1 MAMGQI
7 EQAHALPGPAEMRS
21 LASDSFEHAGDA
33 VFVHDEM
40 GTLVEVNAQACES
53 LGYARD
59 ALIGRRLQEF
69 EANPECAVARSHE
82 IAARLDAGETVAF
95 EAAHRRQDGSTF
107 PVEVRV
113 LSFEHGGHRFTVSVA
128 RDISQRQHIEQALR
142 ESEERFRTLVQFSF
156 YVYWE
161 TDAQH
166 RFTRQDFAE
175 SEAQMPTRGSE
186 IGKTRWE
193 VPYLEPDD
201 AAWRAHRAMLD
212 AHLPFNDFELARPRM
227 DGGRR
232 DVSVSGVPMF
242 DETGRFV
249 GYRGVGRDITERKRA
264 EAEHQA
270 YVRFLEAMDRVNRAI
285 QGVDDLEQ
293 MTSGVM
299 QVLLDIFACERAWLV
314 YPCDPE
320 AHTWHAVMER
330 TRPGFAGVFTLGG
343 EQPMSPE
350 IAEGQRLARAA
361 RGAVLFGPHQEF
373 KVPQDLTQRFGVQAT
388 MVMALHPKGSPPYLL
403 GLHQCL
409 QARAWSVHEARLF
422 EEIGHRLADAL
433 ASTLMLLRLREREE
447 ELVRHRAR
455 LEELV
460 GERTAELRQAKERAE
475 VANRAKSEF
484 LARMSHELRT
494 PLNAILGYSELLMM
508 RGDPLDVRM
517 KTGLQAIHSGGQHL
531 LTLIIDILDL
541 ASIEA
546 GKLKLGPEPIELQ
559 PFLQGIADI
568 IRVKAEDK
576 GLAFELQV
584 APETP
589 VRVAAD
595 ARRLRQVLINL
606 LGNAVK
612 FTDRGEIHLVVG
624 GKSSEGA
631 CATLRLEV
639 HDTGIGIAEADRE
652 RLFQPFEQGGDWSRR
667 EGGTGL
673 GLAISRQLVG
683 LMGGE
688 IVVHSTPGQGSVFA
702 FELSLPLVNEK
713 APVAADPVPIG
724 YAGERRRVL
733 VVDDVA
739 GNRNMLS
746 ALLMELGF
754 DVDEA
759 ADGQQALD
767 RVYRRVPHIVLMD
780 AAMPVMDGLEST
792 RHLRTQFGKKDLPI
806 VIVSA
811 AVSAADQDRCRE
823 AGANGFIAKP
833 VDRELLIGTLQR
845 ALGLEWKFAAGA
857 E

>member
-7 EQAHALPGPAEMRS
+7 EHAHAIPGPPQVPS
-21 LASDSFEHAGDA
+21 LASASFEHAGDA
-33 VFVHDEM
+33 LFVHDEA
-40 GTLVEVNAQACES
+40 GTLVEINAQACAS
-53 LGYARD
+53 LGCARD

-69 EANPECAVARSHE
+69 EANPEDAAARSRT
-82 IAARLDAGETVAF
+82 IAERLDAVETVSF
-95 EAAHRRQDGSTF
+95 EAMHRRQDGSTF

-113 LSFEHGGHRFTVSVA
+113 LSFEHGGRRLAVSVA
-128 RDISQRQHIEQALR
+128 RDISQRQRIEQALR
-142 ESEERFRTLVQFSF
+142 ASEERFRTLVQFSF

-175 SEAQMPTRGSE
+175 SEANMPARGGE
-186 IGKTRWE
+186 LGKTRWE
-193 VPYLEPDD
+193 VPYLEPDE
-201 AAWRAHRAMLD
+201 AAWRAHRAILD
-212 AHLPFNDFELARPRM
+212 AHLPFNDFELARPRVE
-227 DGGRR
+227 GGRR
-232 DVSVSGVPMF
+232 DVSVSGVPVF
-242 DETGRFV
+242 DEAGRFI

-264 EAEHQA
+264 EAEHHA

-293 MTSGVM
+293 MTSGVIR
-299 QVLLDIFACERAWLV
+299 VLLGVFACERAWLV

-320 AHTWHAVMER
+320 AHSWHAVMER
-330 TRPGFAGVFTLGG
+330 TRLGFEGVFALGA
-343 EQPMSPE
+343 EQPMTPD
-350 IAEGQRLARAA
+350 IAEGQRLARVAP
-361 RGAVLFGPHQEF
+361 GAVLFGPHHEL
-373 KVPQDLTQRFGVQAT
+373 KVPQELAQRFGVQAV
-388 MVMALHPKGSPPYLL
+388 MMMALHPKGSPPYLL
-403 GLHQCL
+403 GLHQCV
-409 QARAWSVHEARLF
+409 QARPWSLHETRLF

-433 ASTLMLLRLREREE
+433 ASTLMLRRLREREE
-447 ELVRHRAR
+447 ELVRHWAH

-460 GERTAELRQAKERAE
+460 AERTGELRQAKERAE

-494 PLNAILGYSELLMM
+494 PLNAILGYSQLLLM
-508 RGDPLDVRM
+508 RGDELDARM

-531 LTLIIDILDL
+531 LTLIVDILDL

-546 GKLKLGPEPIELQ
+546 GKLELGPEPIGLR
-559 PFLQGIADI
+559 PFVQGIADI
-568 IRVKAEDK
+568 MRVKAEAK
-576 GLAFELQV
+576 GLAFGLHV

-589 VRVAAD
+589 VRVVAD

-606 LGNAVK
+606 IGNAVK
-612 FTDRGEIHLVVG
+612 FTDRGEVRLVVRG
-624 GKSSEGA
+624 NAGKGA
-631 CATLRLEV
+631 RAALRLEV
-639 HDTGIGIAEADRE
+639 HDTGIGIAAADLE
-652 RLFQPFEQGGDWSRR
+652 HLFQPFEQGADRSRR

-702 FELSLPLVNEK
+702 FELSLPLVREE
-713 APVAADPVPIG
+713 APVAAAAVPLG

-746 ALLMELGF
+746 GLLKELGF

-767 RVYRRVPHIVLMD
+767 RVRRFAPHVVLMD
-780 AAMPVMDGLEST
+780 AAMPVMDGLEAT
-792 RHLRTQFGKKDLPI
+792 RRLRSQFGEQELPI

-811 AVSAADQDRCRE
+811 AVSAADQNRCRE
-823 AGANGFIAKP
+823 VGANGFIAKP
-833 VDRELLIGTLQR
+833 VDRERLLRTLQC
-845 ALGLEWKFAAGA
+845 ALSLQWEYAPGQG
-857 E
+857 